1 MGATRWIAG
10 AAVSAESVI
19 GSSVDAGEIGVRTQQ
34 QRLAHIAELLEREPY
49 RTEFF
54 QAVRLLQKI
63 EGERGPVGYFITPKE
78 EAVRFSSLPTLTFP
92 PSQLHSLQRGP
103 DGQLQ
108 LVVQFMGSVAAV
120 SSMPQSYTEYL
131 LGLMR
136 SKDTAMADFLD
147 IFNHRMVSL
156 FYRGW
161 EKHRFFLGFEQGGR
175 DTLSPRLRDLLG
187 LGTAGLKERT
197 PLPDRAYL
205 AYTGLL
211 GRHTRSAANLQ
222 QLLQDFFTL
231 PVRVEQFAGTWR
243 RLPESD
249 QTVFSDAARASER
262 LGLAT
267 VVGNE
272 IWDQH
277 GRIRVVLGPMPLRAY
292 LSFLPGNAAY
302 RDLET
307 WMRFYTSGQ
316 YETEV
321 QLILQRDEAP
331 SCVLGATS
339 PERPRLGL
347 VSWLKTR
354 PLARDPGDAVF
365 LLT

>member
-1 MGATRWIAG
+1 MTGIEIAG
-10 AAVSAESVI
+10 TAAEPSEERQEQCLSRV
-19 GSSVDAGEIGVRTQQ
+19 
-34 QRLAHIAELLEREPY
+34 AELLEKEPY

-54 QAVRLLQKI
+54 QAVRLLQRI
-63 EGERGPVGYFITPKE
+63 EGERGAVGYFIAPNQ
-78 EAVRFSSLPTLTFP
+78 EAVRFSSLPTLSFP
-92 PSQLHSLQRGP
+92 PSQLHSLERGP
-103 DGQLQ
+103 DGQMR
-108 LVVQFMGSVAAV
+108 LVVQFMGSVAAI
-120 SSMPQSYTEYL
+120 SSLPHTYTEYL
-131 LGLMR
+131 LGLLR
-136 SKDTAMADFLD
+136 DKDTGMADFLD
-147 IFNHRMVSL
+147 VFNHRMISL

-187 LGTAGLKERT
+187 LGTEGLEERT
-197 PLPDRAYL
+197 VLPDRAYL

-211 GRHTRSAANLQ
+211 GRHTRSAATLQ
-222 QLLQDFFTL
+222 QLLEDFFAL

-243 RLPESD
+243 RLPAD
-249 QTVFSDAARASER
+249 DLTVFSDQPRASER
-262 LGLAT
+262 LGMAT
-267 VVGNE
+267 VVGSE

-277 GRIRVVLGPMPLRAY
+277 GRIRLVLGPMPLPTY

-302 RDLET
+302 RDLES

-321 QLILQRDEAP
+321 QLILEREQAP
-331 SCVLGATS
+331 ACVLGLTGQ
-339 PERPRLGL
+339 ERPRLGF

-354 PLARDPGDAVF
+354 PLPRDPGDALF

>member
-1 MGATRWIAG
+1 MSSKRASHAPPAEAG
-10 AAVSAESVI
+10 GHRASPESLQ
-19 GSSVDAGEIGVRTQQ
+19 EQK
-34 QRLAHIAELLEREPY
+34 QRLTRIAALLEREPY

-63 EGERGPVGYFITPKE
+63 EGDRGPVEYFITPKQ

-92 PSQLHSLQRGP
+92 PSQLHSLERGP
-103 DGQLQ
+103 DGQLR
-108 LVVQFMGSVAAV
+108 LVVQFMGSMAAV
-120 SSMPQSYTEYL
+120 SSLPQSYTEFL

-136 SKDTAMADFLD
+136 NKDTAMAEFLD

-175 DTLSPRLRDLLG
+175 DALSPRLRDLLG
-187 LGTAGLKERT
+187 LGTAGLEERT
-197 PLPDRAYL
+197 SLPDRAYL

-211 GRHTRSAANLQ
+211 GRHTRSAAALQ
-222 QLLQDFFTL
+222 QLLEDFFAL
-231 PVRVEQFAGTWR
+231 PVKVEQFAGTWR

-249 QTVFSDAARASER
+249 LTVFSDTARASER
-262 LGLAT
+262 LGMAT
-267 VVGNE
+267 VVGSE

-277 GRIRVVLGPMPLRAY
+277 GRVRVVLGPMPLPAY

-307 WMRFYTSGQ
+307 WMRFFTSGQ

-321 QLILQRDEAP
+321 QLILQREEAP
-331 SCVLGATS
+331 ACVLGASS

-354 PLARDPGDAVF
+354 PLPRDPGDAVF
-365 LLT
+365 LLR